1 MLDFAQRLGNLSFG
15 PYIDVQVADHCN
27 LGCRGCLHFAP
38 IAEPRFLDLDGFER
52 DLNELARIPG
62 LGGYLTGLA
71 LMGGEPLLHP
81 RLPEIVRMARGYLP
95 DAHVMVASNGL
106 LLKRMGDDFW
116 EALSECDVGLVLSPY
131 PLKVDYPA
139 LIELAREH
147 GVNASFAGDVTC
159 SDRGKEAF
167 FRLALDPDGAQD
179 PVYAFNR
186 CPFGGSYLLLG
197 EGRLWPC
204 QVAARSGALNARFGT
219 RFLPQEEDGLVLADI
234 ASVSD
239 LERFRRKAHPMC
251 RFCDNDRLA
260 VVEWGRSRQAPEE
273 WLA

>member
-1 MLDFAQRLGNLSFG
+1 MEADGAASQAGADRAEPARAGEPYVLDFAQRVRNLSFG

-38 IAEPRFLDLDGFER
+38 IAEPRFLDLDEFER
-52 DLNELARIPG
+52 DLRELARIPG
-62 LGGYLTGLA
+62 LGSYLTGLA

-81 RLPEIVRMARGYLP
+81 RLPEVVRMARGYLP
-95 DAHVMVASNGL
+95 DARVMVASNGL
-106 LLKRMGDDFW
+106 LLRRMGDDFW
-116 EALSECDVGLVLSPY
+116 GALAECGVSLVLSPY

-139 LIELAREH
+139 LVELARGH
-147 GVNASFAGDVTC
+147 GVDASFAGDVTRG
-159 SDRGKEAF
+159 DRGKEAF

-204 QVAARSGALNARFGT
+204 QVAARSGSLNVRFGT
-219 RFLPQEEDGLVLADI
+219 RLLPQEEDGLSLADI
-234 ASVSD
+234 EG
-239 LERFRRKAHPMC
+239 L
-251 RFCDNDRLA
+251 
-260 VVEWGRSRQAPEE
+260 
-273 WLA
+273 